1 MKAYTIEIYDD
12 DLNARLE
19 QIKNETGRTYANM
32 MRTGLKMLLREMETA
47 ERESG
52 GRENAA
58 AFSGR

>member
-32 MRTGLKMLLREMETA
+32 MRTGLKMLLREMET
-47 ERESG
+47 EESDREG
-52 GRENAA
+52 DVKAATFLGR
-58 AFSGR
+58 

>member
-32 MRTGLKMLLREMETA
+32 MRTGLKMLLREMETG
-47 ERESG
+47 ERDSG
-52 GRENAA
+52 GDVKAA
-58 AFSGR
+58 TVSGR

>member
-32 MRTGLKMLLREMETA
+32 MRTGLKLLLREMETEA
-47 ERESG
+47 GQKDVETRVLT
-52 GRENAA
+52 
-58 AFSGR
+58 FSGR

>member
-47 ERESG
+47 KSESG
-52 GRENAA
+52 GREDAT